1 MLVTLTR
8 SECLELLGTESVGR
22 VVVSIGPGTR
32 PLIRP
37 VNYVFD
43 TLSQS
48 VVFRSEVG
56 TKLFALTHSPRASF
70 EVDAIDPA
78 RRTGWSVII
87 EGATERVVRPM
98 ELRRLEQL
106 ALHAW
111 VASPEAPLIRIRART
126 VSGRRITPGAVE

>member
-8 SECLELLGTESVGR
+8 SECLELLATGSVGR
-22 VVVSIGPGTR
+22 VVVVIGPDTQ

-43 TLSQS
+43 TVSQS

-56 TKLFALTHSPRASF
+56 TKLFALTHSPHASF
-70 EVDAIDPA
+70 EVDSFDLGT
-78 RRTGWSVII
+78 RTGWSVII
-87 EGATERVVRPM
+87 EGVTERVAQPM

-106 ALHAW
+106 GFHSW

-126 VSGRRITPGAVE
+126 VSGRGIMPGRA